1 MRLRDAT
8 VLLMALSL
16 SACAGSG
23 GTKSSALEE
32 PSSRQKAA
40 ELQVQLGQGYLQQ
53 GKLDIAR
60 DKLQKAL
67 QLDPESVHANTM
79 LGVLN
84 ERIARPELA
93 EKFYRRAVELAP
105 EDGEVNNNLG
115 AFLCG
120 AGRPAEA
127 DAWFGKA
134 LNDPYYKS
142 PTVAL
147 ANAGVCAQKVGNGA
161 RAQDYFRRVL
171 ELQPGNE
178 VALYELA
185 RLNLEAGDYLRA
197 SAFQQRL
204 ESAVSNAPEVLELG
218 ATIEA
223 KLGNAKVAADY
234 RERLKRDF
242 PDYESSYNEAAS
254 RADTGQQQQ

>member
-1 MRLRDAT
+1 MRLRNVL
-8 VLLMALSL
+8 VLLATALSL
-16 SACAGSG
+16 SACAGG
-23 GTKSSALEE
+23 GTRPSPAGE
-32 PSSRQKAA
+32 PDSRQKAA

-67 QLDPESVHANTM
+67 QLDPKSVHANTM

-84 ERIARPELA
+84 ERIQRPELA
-93 EKFYRRAVELAP
+93 EKFYRRAVQLAP

-127 DAWFGKA
+127 DGWFRKA
-134 LNDPYYKS
+134 LDDPYYKS

-147 ANAGVCAQKVGNGA
+147 ANAGVCAQKTGDMG
-161 RAQDYFRRVL
+161 RAEDYFRRVL
-171 ELQPGNE
+171 EFQPGNA
-178 VALYELA
+178 VALYELS
-185 RLNLEAGDYLRA
+185 RLNLERGDNLRA
-197 SAFQQRL
+197 RAFQQRL
-204 ESAVSNAPEVLELG
+204 ESASDAPEALELG
-218 ATIEA
+218 AKIEA
-223 KLGNAKVAADY
+223 RLGNAKAAAAY

-242 PDYESSYNEAAS
+242 PDYQSSGNNEAAAK
-254 RADTGQQQQ
+254 ADTGRQPQ